1 MLIVAEYEQDLDRKC
16 HPLQDIY
23 RLVKVMEERGV
34 NPEALLAGSG
44 IQMPD
49 LTSPEAKASF
59 NQKLTVY
66 RNALDHATSPDIG
79 LIASQS
85 IHFSD
90 FGFMGYALMSAET
103 FEEAVKLGFN
113 YIRLAGP
120 VLQKSFSV
128 NGDIAT
134 FEGTEVLPLDALL
147 PFYCEYWFGSVY
159 ALCCDMLQRPL
170 RNHCM
175 RFPYPAPVYADKY
188 RDLFDC
194 DIEFDSPKLQWE
206 FYASELPQALPSA
219 NKLTVTMC
227 VQSCENMLAALQATD
242 DIAARVQAFI
252 LQTPGRFPTAE
263 QVATHFH
270 CSLRTLNRKLSESG
284 QTYQKVLDNTRQNLA
299 VRYLQQTSMKIEDI
313 STLVGFSEPANFY
326 KAFKKW
332 TGKTPIEY
340 RNDAK

>member
-1 MLIVAEYEQDLDRKC
+1 MLIVAECEQDQDRKC

-23 RLVKVMEERGV
+23 RLVTVMESQGV
-34 NPEALLAGSG
+34 QAETLLAGSD
-44 IQMPD
+44 IQLQD
-49 LTSPEAKASF
+49 LTTPDARASF
-59 NQKLTVY
+59 NQKLRVF
-66 RNALDHATSPDIG
+66 RNAVSHASSPDIG
-79 LIASQS
+79 LIAGQQT
-85 IHFSD
+85 HFAD
-90 FGFMGYALMSAET
+90 FGFMGYALMSADT
-103 FEEAVKLGFN
+103 FEEAVQLGLN

-120 VLQKSFSV
+120 VLQKSFDV
-128 NGDIAT
+128 EGNIAR
-134 FEGTEVLPLDALL
+134 FEGIEILPLEDLL
-147 PFYCEYWFGSVY
+147 SFYCEYWFGSVY
-159 ALCCDMLQRPL
+159 TLCCDILQRPMQ
-170 RNHCM
+170 NHCM
-175 RFPYPAPVYADKY
+175 QFPYPAPKYVDKY
-188 RDLFDC
+188 RELFNC
-194 DIEFDSPKLQWE
+194 DIEFNSPKLRWE
-206 FYASELPQALPSA
+206 FYASELQEKLPSA

-242 DIAARVQAFI
+242 DIAAQVQAFI
-252 LQTPGRFPTAE
+252 LQSPGKFPGAE
-263 QVATHFH
+263 QVASHFN